1 MKQGHLFRCP
11 CFIIFS
17 FACLEN
23 STVRGNN
30 SQDSSPENELIPCLI
45 KVALIQ
51 VRRLSVRASRQFSN
65 HLKPDSFSLSS
76 DSHIHFPLIPLT
88 VIMWFLDLVYII
100 ALHVSQKLPSIE
112 YDDEYFLVEFSY
124 RESDSS
130 ETNSGLAYHFSRQ
143 TVI

>member
-1 MKQGHLFRCP
+1 MRWLF
-11 CFIIFS
+11 
-17 FACLEN
+17 
-23 STVRGNN
+23 
-30 SQDSSPENELIPCLI
+30 
-45 KVALIQ
+45 
-51 VRRLSVRASRQFSN
+51 VRASRQLSDN
-65 HLKPDSFSLSS
+65 LKNNSFGLRF
-76 DSHIHFPLIPLT
+76 DSHIHFLLIPLT
-88 VIMWFLDLVYII
+88 VIMRFLDLVYII